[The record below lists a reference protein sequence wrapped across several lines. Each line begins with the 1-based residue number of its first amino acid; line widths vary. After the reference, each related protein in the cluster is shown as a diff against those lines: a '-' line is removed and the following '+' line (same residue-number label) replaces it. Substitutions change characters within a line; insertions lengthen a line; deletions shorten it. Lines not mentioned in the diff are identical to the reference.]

1 MSISSCAKGHVVA
14 TKVDGEEMEET
25 NSPAQ
30 ARQENTGSVRALRHE
45 LHIPLR
51 YRLEGRQEWLT
62 GEAINMS
69 ESGLLFSS
77 DDLLE
82 VNTRVQI
89 TFQDP
94 EAPMVKSGTRQI
106 RIVRRTLSNWP
117 ETRVLFGAK
126 FCN

>member
-1 MSISSCAKGHVVA
+1 
-14 TKVDGEEMEET
+14 MEEIK
-25 NSPAQ
+25 SPTL
-30 ARQENTGSVRALRHE
+30 ETSSTVRALRHE

-51 YRLEGRQEWLT
+51 YRLEGQQEWLA

-82 VNTRVQI
+82 VDTRVQI
-89 TFQDP
+89 TFQHS
-94 EAPMVKSGTRQI
+94 EIPMIQSSTRLA
-106 RIVRRTLSNWP
+106 RIVRRMLSNWP

-126 FCN
+126 FC

>member
-1 MSISSCAKGHVVA
+1 MSRVRAV
-14 TKVDGEEMEET
+14 TTNVDGEEMEEN
-25 NSPAQ
+25 NSPAVE
-30 ARQENTGSVRALRHE
+30 ARRETSRSNRALRHE

-51 YRLEGRQEWLT
+51 YRLEGREEWLS

-82 VNTRVQI
+82 VNSRVQI
-89 TFQDP
+89 TFQNP
-94 EAPMVKSGTRQI
+94 ETPMVKSGTRQA
-106 RIVRRTLSNWP
+106 RVVRRILSNWP

-126 FCN
+126 FC

>member
-1 MSISSCAKGHVVA
+1 
-14 TKVDGEEMEET
+14 MEDS
-25 NSPAQ
+25 NSPALE
-30 ARQENTGSVRALRHE
+30 ARRQSEIRQKAAHIDRALRHE

-51 YRLEGRQEWLT
+51 FRLEGRQEWLA

-89 TFQDP
+89 TFQNT
-94 EAPMVKSGTRQI
+94 ETPMVKSGTRQI
-106 RIVRRTLSNWP
+106 RIVRRTLSTWQQ
-117 ETRVLFGAK
+117 TRAFFGAQ
-126 FCN
+126 FYN